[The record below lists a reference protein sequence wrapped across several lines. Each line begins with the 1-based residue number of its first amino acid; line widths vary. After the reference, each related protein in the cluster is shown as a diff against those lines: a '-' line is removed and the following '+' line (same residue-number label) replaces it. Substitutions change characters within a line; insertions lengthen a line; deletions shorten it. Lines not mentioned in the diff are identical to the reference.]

1 VQGWSKMA
9 ELRAKEAKLDAKVA
23 KLQKESSPEIEKG
36 KTMLKWQH
44 NMVGAVPSKVQ
55 VESSYP

>member
-1 VQGWSKMA
+1 MA